1 MKINKLQINAFGN
14 IENKE
19 IELSENI
26 NIVYGKNEAG
36 KSTLLKFIVDSLYG
50 ISKIKRGKE
59 FSDYDRYKT
68 CKTEEL

>member
-14 IENKE
+14 LENKE

-26 NIVYGKNEAG
+26 NVIYGKNEAG

-50 ISKIKRGKE
+50 ISKMQP
-59 FSDYDRYKT
+59 RY
-68 CKTEEL
+68 